1 VKRFRSLEIRHSVL
15 PFVLAALALRAFI
28 PAGFMAD
35 ASGGLTFAAQLCSTL
50 DPGKSGTIELPGE
63 SPAPH
68 CERCLAPSL
77 GTALAYVA
85 APLPDARPVAS
96 PTDSIAQISA
106 HQPTRAPTARGP
118 PLA

>member
-1 VKRFRSLEIRHSVL
+1 MNRLRSLRIRHSVL

-35 ASGGLTFAAQLCSTL
+35 ANGHLTFSAQLCSIL
-50 DPGKSGTIELPGE
+50 NPGERGTIDLTGE

-68 CERCLAPSL
+68 CERCLAPSA
-77 GTALAYVA
+77 GTALAHDS
-85 APLPDARPVAS
+85 PRLPAAS
-96 PTDSIAQISA
+96 PFAVPGDSIAQVCA
-106 HQPTRAPTARGP
+106 HRPTLAPAARGP

>member
-1 VKRFRSLEIRHSVL
+1 M

-28 PAGFMAD
+28 PVGFVAD
-35 ASGGLTFAAQLCSTL
+35 ANGGLTFAAQMCSTL
-50 DPGKSGTIELPGE
+50 DPGKRGTIELPGE

-77 GTALAYVA
+77 GTALAYVSPQLPDPLPLA
-85 APLPDARPVAS
+85 APA
-96 PTDSIAQISA
+96 DSSAQIAA
-106 HQPTRAPTARGP
+106 HPPTRAPTARGP